1 MCVAGIAG
9 GVAYAAVPAFLKTR
23 FGVNEILTSLM
34 LTYVATLFLSTLV
47 YVPLN
52 DPLGFNFPPSLM
64 FGDAA
69 LLPVILYVTRLHSV
83 SFFSLSFAVAVCV
96 LMCFSIFVF
105 PFLFLFLS
113 PSSPLS

>member
-47 YVPLN
+47 YGPLK
-52 DPLGFNFPPSLM
+52 DPLGFNFPQSRM

-69 LLPVILYVTRLHSV
+69 MLPVILDGTRLPAG
-83 SFFSLSFAVAVCV
+83 SLVALAVAVAGRSEEHTSELQS
-96 LMCFSIFVF
+96 LMRNSYAVF
-105 PFLFLFLS
+105 
-113 PSSPLS
+113 